1 MIREGI
7 QKIVDGK
14 DLSYLEA
21 QSIMKELMSGNATNA
36 QIASLLTALRMKG
49 ESIEEISAFAKVMR
63 DFCLKVHPHV
73 NKRTIDIVGTG
84 GDQIK
89 SFNVSTTASFI
100 AAGAGVIVAKHG
112 NRSFTSKC
120 GSADV
125 LEKLGY
131 NLNTEPSIVE
141 KSIEQIGIG
150 FMFAPRFHP
159 AMKYALEP
167 RREIGIRTVFNILG
181 PITNPANVNGYL
193 LGVYERKLTKLMATV
208 LKNLESEEAMV
219 VHGLDGLDEISTI
232 GKTEI
237 AWLKGGE
244 ISIMELSPKDFGVRL
259 AKKDEIVGSNPDE
272 SAEIVFRI
280 LNGLYSKGDAKM
292 DIALVNAA
300 AGIIIG
306 ELTDK
311 FDEAMELAYGS
322 IKNGFAY
329 KKLKTMIKFC
339 KGSMEK
345 LEELEVKHG

>member
-1 MIREGI
+1 MIKEGI
-7 QKIVDGK
+7 QKIIDGK

-21 QSIMKELMSGNATNA
+21 QAIMKELMSGNATNA
-36 QIASLLTALRMKG
+36 QIASLLTALRIKG

-63 DFCLKVHPHV
+63 DFCLKIHPHV
-73 NKRTIDIVGTG
+73 NKRIIDIVGTG
-84 GDQIK
+84 GDRIK

-100 AAGAGVIVAKHG
+100 VAGAGVVVAKHG

-131 NLNTEPSIVE
+131 KLDTEPSIVE

-181 PITNPANVNGYL
+181 PITNPADANGYL
-193 LGVYERKLTKLMATV
+193 LGVYERKLTKLMASV

-219 VHGLDGLDEISTI
+219 VHGLDGLDEVSTI
-232 GKTEI
+232 GKTEV

-244 ISIMELSPKDFGVRL
+244 ISIMELSPKDFDVRL
-259 AKKDEIVGSNPDE
+259 ANQDEIAGSNPDE

-280 LNGLYSKGDAKM
+280 LNGLYSKGDPKM
-292 DIALVNAA
+292 DIALVNAGT
-300 AGIIIG
+300 GIIVG
-306 ELTDK
+306 GLADK
-311 FDEAMELAYGS
+311 FDKAMELAYES
-322 IKNGFAY
+322 IKSGFAY
-329 KKLKTMIKFC
+329 KKLKMMVKFC
-339 KGSMEK
+339 NGSMEK
-345 LEELEVKHG
+345 LEELEAKYG

>member
-1 MIREGI
+1 MIKEGI

-14 DLSYLEA
+14 DLSYSEA
-21 QSIMKELMSGNATNA
+21 QAIMRELMSGNATNA

-63 DFCLKVHPHV
+63 DFCLKIHPHV
-73 NKRTIDIVGTG
+73 NKRIIDIVGTG
-84 GDQIK
+84 GDRIK

-100 AAGAGVIVAKHG
+100 VAGAGVVVAKHG

-131 NLNTEPSIVE
+131 DLNIEPSIVE

-167 RREIGIRTVFNILG
+167 RREMGIRTVFNILG
-181 PITNPANVNGYL
+181 PITNPAGADGYL
-193 LGVYERKLTKLMATV
+193 LGVYERKLTKLMASV

-244 ISIMELSPKDFGVRL
+244 ISLMEVSPKDFGVGL
-259 AKKDEIVGSNPDE
+259 AKQDEIVGSNPDE

-280 LNGLYSKGDAKM
+280 LNGLHTRGHPKM
-292 DIALVNAA
+292 DIALVNAT
-300 AGIIIG
+300 AGIIVG
-306 ELTDK
+306 GLADE
-311 FDEAMELAYGS
+311 FDEAMELAYES
-322 IKNGFAY
+322 IKSGFAY
-329 KKLKTMIKFC
+329 EKLRMMIKFC
-339 KGSMEK
+339 KGSIEK
-345 LEELEVKHG
+345 LEELEVKYG